1 MKFYSMEKILEQRA
15 EYNIIYGGRAAGKSY
30 AMAKELLRDYID
42 NGAEFVRLIR
52 SYSYSAGLNTYFQ
65 EVIENEKLDVRVT
78 YDHFNYYIDGEPFGY
93 VFPLTMEHTKK
104 SAQFPR
110 VRNVLLEEFVAP
122 CAMDYA
128 DGDPDL
134 ELEHFASALSTIF
147 RHRSGRVFLIGNN
160 METSNPYFEYFG
172 INGVQL
178 RKGALKVFQG
188 TTEVNGEKIPGARI
202 AVEFVPIGYERPDE
216 VPVMMRIPKNQIAT
230 TGDTQEGE
238 LIASN
243 ITAIYSTRTR
253 SFIGLDVPAERLA
266 FAGMFEN
273 YIAFYITGEGWIIT
287 PDADGL
293 EGHKAERVKL
303 LPVSEEKRAAGIAPL
318 EWGDMVTGEARA
330 IEKTFN
336 RFVDDWKDYGESDK
350 PFNSEPLNEWDP
362 ALALG
367 DYTPKQFKTL
377 QDVIDYAARLTK
389 KGKNKELRGRFD
401 AENFN
406 RVRFI
411 DTATEYTF
419 NTRKRQEEKK
429 KKAAAGLG
437 LHFPDISGDG
447 FGRESWT
454 SYDEDDGAGFSLY
467 H

>member
-1 MKFYSMEKILEQRA
+1 MKFYSMKKILEQRA

-30 AMAKELLRDYID
+30 AMAKELLQDYID

-202 AVEFVPIGYERPDE
+202 AVEFVPIGYEKPDE

-238 LIASN
+238 NIATN
-243 ITAIYSTRTR
+243 ITAIYSTCRGA
-253 SFIGLDVPAERLA
+253 FIGLDVPEEKLA
-266 FAGMFEN
+266 FAGTFEN

-287 PDADGL
+287 PNEDTV
-293 EGHKAERVKL
+293 EGHKAERLKL
-303 LPVSEEKRAAGIAPL
+303 LPVHEEKRAAGIAPL
-318 EWGDMVTGEARA
+318 EWGDHVTDEARK
-330 IEKTFN
+330 IEGAFN
-336 RFVDDWKDYGESDK
+336 RFVDEWKDYGESDK
-350 PFNSEPLNEWDP
+350 PFNSEPLNEWAP
-362 ALALG
+362 AVIDGFEPVACR
-367 DYTPKQFKTL
+367 TL
-377 QDVIDYAARLTK
+377 QDVIDYAARYAQ

-401 AENFN
+401 PENFD

-419 NTRKRQEEKK
+419 NARKRQEEKRRRT
-429 KKAAAGLG
+429 ATGLG
-437 LHFPDISGDG
+437 VKIPDISGDAY
-447 FGRESWT
+447 GRDSWS
-454 SYDEDDGAGFSLY
+454 SYNDEDDARGFSLY
-467 H
+467 

>member
-1 MKFYSMEKILEQRA
+1 MKFYSMEKILEQHA

-178 RKGALKVFQG
+178 RKGSLKVFQG
-188 TTEVNGEKIPGARI
+188 TTEINGEKIPGARI
-202 AVEFVPIGYERPDE
+202 AVEFVPIGYEKPDE
-216 VPVMMRIPKNQIAT
+216 VPVMMRIPNNQIAT

-238 LIASN
+238 NIATN
-243 ITAIYSTRTR
+243 ITAIYSPCKGA
-253 SFIGLDVPAERLA
+253 FIGLDVPAEKLA
-266 FAGMFEN
+266 FIGTFEN

-287 PDADGL
+287 PNKDGL
-293 EGHKAERVKL
+293 EGRKAERVKL
-303 LPVSEEKRAAGIAPL
+303 LPLTEEKKAAGIAPL
-318 EWGDMVTGEARA
+318 VWGDYMSDEARK
-330 IEKTFN
+330 IERTYN
-336 RFVDDWKDYGESDK
+336 RFVDEWKNHGESDK
-350 PFNSEPLNEWDP
+350 PFNSEPLEEWAP
-362 ALALG
+362 ALAL
-367 DYTPKQFKTL
+367 DPYKPIECKTL
-377 QDVIDYAARLTK
+377 QDVINYAARYTEK
-389 KGKNKELRGRFD
+389 KKEGWERFD
-401 AENFN
+401 PESFD
-406 RVRFI
+406 RIRFI
-411 DTATEYTF
+411 DNTTEWTY
-419 NTRKRQEEKK
+419 NSRKRQEEKRRRT
-429 KKAAAGLG
+429 AAGLG
-437 LHFPDISGDG
+437 LKIPDISRGLYKYSSVSLYP
-447 FGRESWT
+447 E
-454 SYDEDDGAGFSLY
+454 EDDGADFGLY
-467 H
+467 